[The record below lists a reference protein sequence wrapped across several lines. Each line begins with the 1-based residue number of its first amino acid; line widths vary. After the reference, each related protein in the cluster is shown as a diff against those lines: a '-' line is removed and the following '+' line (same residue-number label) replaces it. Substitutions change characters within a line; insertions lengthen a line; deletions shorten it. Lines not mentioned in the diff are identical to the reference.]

1 MFCYQLA
8 NLMNAFGSV
17 DVGDKDCVDL
27 LFDGEF
33 DVRNIIIRKFWKCRN
48 YLGIGLVINW
58 YRHFKML

>member
-27 LFDGEF
+27 LLDGEF
-33 DVRNIIIRKFWKCRN
+33 DVRNIIIRKLWK
-48 YLGIGLVINW
+48 
-58 YRHFKML
+58 